1 MIENLIGTKIKSV
14 RLDNHL
20 TQAEFAEKLCASQG
34 YISSIENGIYKPSE
48 KFLML
53 VKTLFNIPNDYFE
66 SNNDCRIYQGWKADK
81 NIRQKL

>member
-34 YISSIENGIYKPSE
+34 YISSIENSIYKPSE

-66 SNNDCRIYQGWKADK
+66 SNK
-81 NIRQKL
+81 